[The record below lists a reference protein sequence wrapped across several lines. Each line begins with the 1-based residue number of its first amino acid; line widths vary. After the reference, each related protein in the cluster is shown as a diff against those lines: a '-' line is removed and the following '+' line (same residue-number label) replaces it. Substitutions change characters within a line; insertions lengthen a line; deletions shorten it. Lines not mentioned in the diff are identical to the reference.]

1 MNIGRLR
8 PACHN
13 ILLPIWLT
21 DLAFI
26 SASTQHNYAEALSSM
41 STRATERP
49 CYYRCTDSQ
58 THSDHDKKRDHRCV
72 LQPANS
78 SSSSKEQTHKEIQLH
93 SPSSINIFSS
103 SPESSPDVS
112 SSNQHNSSSS
122 SSSSSLHRGT
132 VFVQAPWTTL
142 GFVAHL
148 LAFWIIRT
156 LSRHFG
162 IGLT

>member
-1 MNIGRLR
+1 MHTGSNSFFFTL
-8 PACHN
+8 
-13 ILLPIWLT
+13 
-21 DLAFI
+21 
-26 SASTQHNYAEALSSM
+26 ASTQHNFAEALSST
-41 STRATERP
+41 STHATESP
-49 CYYRCTDSQ
+49 CYHRCPASQ
-58 THSDHDKKRDHRCV
+58 TLSEHTDLRGHRCV
-72 LQPANS
+72 DNPANS
-78 SSSSKEQTHKEIQLH
+78 SSKQTHKEIQTH
-93 SPSSINIFSS
+93 SPSSTISS
-103 SPESSPDVS
+103 SPESSSNVS

-122 SSSSSLHRGT
+122 SSSSSSLHRGS